1 MKKEDA
7 RQIAREVVSELRQ
20 QGFLTGDVNAAY
32 SRTGDI
38 LKRYFADKASLDDE
52 TRAKVAEAIRSVRP
66 DAYYEVIIMYYGDG
80 VTLERLAEY
89 YDRDVRTIARA
100 KRRLVI
106 EIARAMTKE
115 WQIP

>member
-1 MKKEDA
+1 MGRMKKEDA

-20 QGFLTGDVNAAY
+20 QGFLAGDDNAAY
-32 SRTGDI
+32 SRTGDL

-52 TRAKVAEAIRSVRP
+52 TRLKVAEALRSVRA
-66 DAYYEVIIMYYGDG
+66 DAYYELLMMYYGDG

-89 YDRDVRTIARA
+89 YDRDVATVSRN

-106 EIARAMTKE
+106 EISRAL
-115 WQIP
+115 